1 SSRKY
6 ENYSPGRRQK
16 IGWPGGGGHPSVLSS
31 GTVQGQRRSLRGR
44 ADSSQGGQDCSIIM
58 ATIRKAARQR
68 VHQRIRKK
76 VAGTAERPRLSVHFS
91 GKHVYAQVIDDNSGR
106 TLAAAS
112 CAGGSLVGKDK
123 AAANKTTAEQVGKA
137 IAERSL
143 AKKLEQVVFDRG
155 GFLYHGKVK
164 ALAEAGRAG
173 GLKF

>member
-1 SSRKY
+1 
-6 ENYSPGRRQK
+6 
-16 IGWPGGGGHPSVLSS
+16 
-31 GTVQGQRRSLRGR
+31 
-44 ADSSQGGQDCSIIM
+44 M
-58 ATIRKAARQR
+58 ATFRKAARQR

-112 CAGGSLVGKDK
+112 TIERALVGKDK
-123 AAANKTTAEQVGKA
+123 AAAANKTTAEQVGKA
-137 IAERSL
+137 IAERLL
-143 AKKLEQVVFDRG
+143 AKKLERVVFDRG

-164 ALAEAGRAG
+164 ALADAARAG